1 MINIPPFLDRQ
12 YKVYSENVKSRN
24 KLHYLMGL
32 YVRWKQHFKYERA
45 VRIARKH
52 GAKVGEGAVISS
64 GSVVAKNVE
73 PMSVVSGN
81 PVKEL
86 RKRKCVHS
94 ELVVESLLGGD
105 YLVYKISRNFK

>member
-1 MINIPPFLDRQ
+1 M
-12 YKVYSENVKSRN
+12 
-24 KLHYLMGL
+24 
-32 YVRWKQHFKYERA
+32 
-45 VRIARKH
+45 
-52 GAKVGEGAVISS
+52 
-64 GSVVAKNVE
+64 AKNVE